1 MDSPPYAYELGLPG
15 LRSWPL
21 RRYPHLIFYLD
32 RDDHVEIWRV
42 INGMRDIPGWRL
54 NEDG

>member
-42 INGMRDIPGWRL
+42 INGMQDIPGWRL